1 MENRCSCGLNK
12 NHPKVIHRTE
22 YTKWG
27 WFLFTVLGLSA
38 KPKKVN
44 FVCTKC
50 EEIIESTQESHELAR
65 YIGR

>member
-1 MENRCSCGLNK
+1 MENKCSCGHSK

-50 EEIIESTQESHELAR
+50 KGTIESTQESDKLAR